1 MEGSPPSSL
10 TGLFVVV
17 LLSLAALVFTFLR
30 MSGVLGH
37 GRGGRPP
44 PQTPMG

>member
-1 MEGSPPSSL
+1 MNGTPTSGL
-10 TGLFVVV
+10 TGLLVVV
-17 LLSLAALVFTFLR
+17 LLSLAALVYAFLR
-30 MSGVLGH
+30 MSGVVGH